1 MSIHHRIDTHTITTT
16 RNHTMNKA
24 GQQIAITCMLAL
36 AAIQSASAANVT
48 AQARLAPTSGSKVD
62 GVVTFEQTANGV
74 HVKAKVAG
82 LTPGQHG
89 FHIHEKGDCSAPDG
103 SSAGGH
109 FNPTSAPHGDPS
121 HASKHSGDFGN
132 ITADAQG
139 VATLDVTV
147 PLAQLTLTEGSPVN
161 ALNRGVIVHTA
172 PDDLKTQPTGNA
184 GGRLACGVITATK

>member
-1 MSIHHRIDTHTITTT
+1 MKQASQH
-16 RNHTMNKA
+16 
-24 GQQIAITCMLAL
+24 IAITCLLAL
-36 AAIQSASAANVT
+36 GAMQCAAAANVT
-48 AQARLAPTSGSKVD
+48 AQARLAPTSGSKV
-62 GVVTFEQTANGV
+62 GGLVTFEQTADGV
-74 HVKAKVAG
+74 HVKAKVDG

-109 FNPTSAPHGDPS
+109 FNPTSAPHGDPA

-132 ITADAQG
+132 ITADAKG

-147 PLAQLTLTEGSPVN
+147 PLAQLSLTDGSPVN

-184 GGRLACGVITATK
+184 GGRLACGVITAAK

>member
-1 MSIHHRIDTHTITTT
+1 MKT
-16 RNHTMNKA
+16 A
-24 GQQIAITCMLAL
+24 VLTCILAFS
-36 AAIQSASAANVT
+36 AIQGAAAANVT
-48 AQARLAPTSGSKVD
+48 AQAKLAPTSGSKTS
-62 GVVTFEQTANGV
+62 GLVTFEQTADGV
-74 HVKAKVAG
+74 HVKARVEG
-82 LTPGQHG
+82 LTPGLHG
-89 FHIHEKGDCSAPDG
+89 FHIHEKGDCSAPDA

-109 FNPTSAPHGDPS
+109 FNPTSAPHGDPA

-132 ITADAQG
+132 IKADDKG

-184 GGRLACGVITATK
+184 GGRLACGVITAGK